1 MRKGVAINLILI
13 LVLAAGCT
21 GRNGGGKGS
30 SNLQAGDTGKAVL
43 SFATLEHDFGKIN
56 EGEKVGC
63 IFSFTNT
70 GTANLLIN
78 NAATSCGCTVSK
90 YDRKPIAPG
99 SSGSIEVVFDAAG
112 RNGMQTKTITV
123 QSNAVTPVLL
133 LQIKAEI
140 MPAVK

>member
-1 MRKGVAINLILI
+1 M
-13 LVLAAGCT
+13 
-21 GRNGGGKGS
+21 
-30 SNLQAGDTGKAVL
+30 
-43 SFATLEHDFGKIN
+43 
-56 EGEKVGC
+56 GC

-70 GTANLLIN
+70 GTADLLIN
-78 NAATSCGCTVSK
+78 NATTSCGCTVSK

-133 LQIKAEI
+133 LQIKAEV
-140 MPAVK
+140 MPAAK